1 MASAMRRPSSLA
13 EFQDAFA
20 LALTPPGDDAAGRGA
35 MSDEL
40 VRLVTQ
46 PGFAVYRNTVTKG
59 CVDALQANYPAIARL
74 VGEAWF
80 RAAAVVYAR
89 AHPPSH
95 PALLDYG
102 AGFADFLAAFP
113 PAQGLPYLPGVA
125 RVERFWTEAHVAR
138 DEAPVAAAAVAALDV
153 ARLAGTVLRPH
164 ASARWAWFDRQPIR
178 SIWERNRDG
187 REAAGVADAPDG
199 ELEWRGEG
207 VLIVRPEA
215 AVDAVPMDQAG
226 CAFLDAC
233 AGGGTLADAAAAAL
247 AVDSGADLSALLAQ
261 TLAAGAYGRLV
272 LPPDDLQELR

>member
-1 MASAMRRPSSLA
+1 MASAMCQPLSLA

-20 LALTPPGDDAAGRGA
+20 HALTLPAGDTAGHGAGSDAPAHLLA
-35 MSDEL
+35 
-40 VRLVTQ
+40 Q

-80 RAAAVVYAR
+80 RAAAVVFAR

-113 PAQGLPYLPGVA
+113 PAQELSYLPGVA
-125 RVERFWTEAHVAR
+125 RIERFWTEAHVAR
-138 DEAPVAAAAVAALDV
+138 DEVPVAAAAVAALGLEDL
-153 ARLAGTVLRPH
+153 ARAALQPH
-164 ASARWAWFDRQPIR
+164 ASARWAWFDQQPIR

-187 REAAGVADAPDG
+187 REAAGAADAPDG

-215 AVDAVPMDQAG
+215 AVRTVPLDRAG

-233 AGGGTLADAAAAAL
+233 AGGGTLSAAAAAAL
-247 AVDSGADLSALLAQ
+247 AVDSAADLSALLAQ

>member
-1 MASAMRRPSSLA
+1 MASAMRSPSALA

-20 LALTPPGDDAAGRGA
+20 DALALPGGDAEGCGAGR
-35 MSDEL
+35 DEL
-40 VRLVTQ
+40 AHLLAQ

-80 RAAAVVYAR
+80 RAAAVVFAR

-95 PALLDYG
+95 PALVDYG

-113 PAQGLPYLPGVA
+113 PAQELSYLPGVA
-125 RVERFWTEAHVAR
+125 RIERFWTEAHAAR
-138 DEAPVAAAAVAALDV
+138 DEVPAAAAAVAGLDL
-153 ARLAGTVLRPH
+153 ARLAGAVLRPH
-164 ASARWAWFDRQPIR
+164 ASARWAWFDEQPIR

-187 REAAGVADAPDG
+187 VETADAVDG
-199 ELEWRGEG
+199 DLEWRGEG
-207 VLIVRPEA
+207 VLVVRPEA
-215 AVDAVPMDQAG
+215 AVRAMPLDRAG

-233 AGGGTLADAAAAAL
+233 AGGGTLAAAAAAAL
-247 AVDSGADLSALLAQ
+247 AADSGADLSALLAG

-272 LPPDDLQELR
+272 LPTDDFQEPR